1 MKAVLARVE
10 EVESVRQK
18 LLSGDALDK
27 TRKLVRKG
35 SFVEIP
41 VKFDVEGF
49 TLIEQE
55 APKLYIPKKT
65 LGDILDIPDNEKKL
79 LPSGWQVLGDIVIV
93 TLRVEL
99 EHRKN
104 EIGEALL
111 SLYPGC
117 RTVLLD
123 RGITGRMRQPV
134 REIIA
139 GQNTET
145 IHRENGCLF
154 KLDAMRIMYSQGN
167 LAEKKRMSTL
177 GKGEVVVDM
186 FAGIG
191 YFSIPM
197 AVHSKPKKIFAVEI
211 NPVAFGY
218 LKENTRLNKVGDI
231 IEPVA
236 GDCSIAAPCGIA
248 DRVIMGYLD
257 AHPYLKQGI
266 CALVPGGTIHYH
278 EAVPEAVESR
288 PVKRIMEASEKQGRK
303 AEIIGVRRIKK
314 YSPGVWHVVVDAKIN
329 SLKLPGTSMQSLTG
343 VSSILKKTTKISL

>member
-10 EVESVRQK
+10 EAENVRQK
-18 LLSGDALDK
+18 LLLENALDK
-27 TRKLVRKG
+27 TRKLVRKE

-41 VKFDVEGF
+41 VKFDIKGF
-49 TLIEQE
+49 TVVEQD
-55 APKLYIPKKT
+55 APRLYVPKKT
-65 LGDILDIPDNEKKL
+65 LGDILDIPAGEKKL

-93 TLRVEL
+93 TLRAEL
-99 EHRKN
+99 EHRKT

-111 SLYPGC
+111 YLYPSC

-123 RGITGRMRQPV
+123 RGITGQMRQPV

-139 GQNTET
+139 GENTET

-154 KLDAMRIMYSQGN
+154 KLDAMRIMFSQGN
-167 LAEKKRMSTL
+167 LVEKKRMSRL

-197 AVHSKPKKIFAVEI
+197 AVHSKPLKIYAIEI
-211 NPVAFGY
+211 NPEAFGY
-218 LKENTRLNKVGDI
+218 LNENIMLNKVSGI

-236 GDCSIAAPCGIA
+236 GDCSIVTPRGIA

-257 AHPYLKQGI
+257 GHPYLGQGI
-266 CALVPGGTIHYH
+266 RALVPGGIIHYH
-278 EAVPEAVESR
+278 EAVPEAVERR
-288 PVKRIMEASEKQGRK
+288 PVERIMETSGKLGRN
-303 AEIIGVRRIKK
+303 AEIIGARRIKK
-314 YSPGVWHVVVDAKIN
+314 YAPGVWHVVVDAK
-329 SLKLPGTSMQSLTG
+329 
-343 VSSILKKTTKISL
+343 VC

>member
-10 EVESVRQK
+10 EAESVRQK
-18 LLSGDALDK
+18 LLLEDALDK
-27 TRKLVRKG
+27 TRKLVRKE

-41 VKFDVEGF
+41 IKFDIKGF
-49 TLIEQE
+49 TLVEQE
-55 APKLYIPKKT
+55 APSLYIPKKT
-65 LGDILDIPDNEKKL
+65 LSDILDIPESEKKL

-93 TLRVEL
+93 TLKKEL
-99 EHRKN
+99 EHRKA
-104 EIGEALL
+104 EIGDALL

-123 RGITGRMRQPV
+123 RGITGLMRQPT

-139 GQNTET
+139 GENTET
-145 IHRENGCLF
+145 IHKENGCLF
-154 KLDAMRIMYSQGN
+154 KLDAMRIMFSQGN
-167 LAEKKRMSTL
+167 LAEKKRMSRL

-197 AVHSKPKKIFAVEI
+197 AVHSKPWKIFAVEI
-211 NPVAFGY
+211 NPEAFVY
-218 LKENTRLNKVGDI
+218 LKENIRLNKIGAI

-236 GDCSIAAPCGIA
+236 GDCAKVTPRGIA
-248 DRVIMGYLD
+248 DRVLMGYLD
-257 AHPYLKQGI
+257 AHLYLEQGI
-266 CALVPGGTIHYH
+266 CALLPGGILHYH

-288 PVKRIMEASEKQGRK
+288 PVERIIEASGKLGRS

-314 YSPGVWHVVVDAKIN
+314 YSPGVWHVVVDARI
-329 SLKLPGTSMQSLTG
+329 G
-343 VSSILKKTTKISL
+343 